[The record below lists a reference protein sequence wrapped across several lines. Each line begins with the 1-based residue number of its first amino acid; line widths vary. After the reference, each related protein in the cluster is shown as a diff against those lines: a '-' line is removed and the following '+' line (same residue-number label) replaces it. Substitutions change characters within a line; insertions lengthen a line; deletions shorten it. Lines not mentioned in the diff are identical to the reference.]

1 MSSNSRRQLQN
12 NQSEE
17 SQPFDPDQ
25 EQQRDDRASHAA
37 QLNSCQARQ
46 LSQHR

>member
-1 MSSNSRRQLQN
+1 MSSNNRRQIQ

-17 SQPFDPDQ
+17 SQHFDPEQ

-37 QLNSCQARQ
+37 QQNSCQARQ